1 MATYNDLRKA
11 QDKITELERR
21 LLAVETTSRLESAS
35 VGSGGVNIYEGGA
48 VNMKNG
54 GKLEVAS
61 NGKINVHGGSLHIR
75 GTGEM
80 IVDGNAEFRNATN
93 LKGNTSFGGNL
104 NITSGSLSLPNG
116 SIASD
121 ALAEQL
127 EVKYSR
133 TSKSNFGLGTSY
145 ATIVSTSMSCPSWAT
160 RAAVIMKGFMIAEY
174 TGGGFTAADISGHC
188 AGSTS
193 PSVATT
199 LYYNEV
205 ATRGNMGE
213 VVWSNTLNSVG
224 KSITS
229 YVRSKARVA
238 GEMRKSTKSWA
249 EVEMV
254 AFFMR

>member
-80 IVDGNAEFRNATN
+80 IVDGNAEFRNVTN

-133 TSKSNFGLGTSY
+133 ASKSNFGVGTSY

-160 RAAVIMKGFMIAEY
+160 RAAVIMKGFMFAYY
-174 TGGGFTAADISGHC
+174 TGQGISGTNIVATC
-188 AGSTS
+188 AGSNSFTFYS
-193 PSVATT
+193 T
-199 LYYNEV
+199 LKYNE
-205 ATRGNMGE
+205 AGRFGNIGE
-213 VVWSNTLNSVG
+213 VLWSNTLTNVG
-224 KSITS
+224 SSISSSFRAKTD
-229 YVRSKARVA
+229 VA
-238 GEMRKSTKSWA
+238 GEMKKSTLSWA
-249 EVEMV
+249 EVEMI